1 MCVGLIGAAE
11 RTIAIG
17 LPIPDEQIL
26 PSKWEGFKQGRDWV
40 QPQVGK
46 IKLEPYAP
54 STFFLKHPFFLRN
67 PVVPFRGCALLELK
81 V

>member
-46 IKLEPYAP
+46 IKLEP
-54 STFFLKHPFFLRN
+54 
-67 PVVPFRGCALLELK
+67 
-81 V
+81 